1 MFTLFPLRGV
11 LRVGRVPSSD
21 VLANTLL
28 RKHPLPV
35 PSLSSLA
42 RRRLAATLLVLA
54 ATACAAGHDD
64 AASPA
69 SSLPSYSPEAA
80 VLFDDVLAPA
90 VFGFDPEG
98 RTPAKDPKL
107 RDRTRLAEFVVA
119 ARVVTV
125 SRVGGVQHH
134 GAYELTLDPIGSAL
148 VGDRPAGPIL
158 LNVPATNPSYT
169 WVDGAGAHWVGS
181 RLIVF
186 GRHYRDGR
194 VATLHFRCE
203 PDTPDM
209 RAAIGRDAGLRL
221 LR

>member
-1 MFTLFPLRGV
+1 LERSRELR
-11 LRVGRVPSSD
+11 LQRPP
-21 VLANTLL
+21 
-28 RKHPLPV
+28 PLP
-35 PSLSSLA
+35 PLPSLA
-42 RRRLAATLLVLA
+42 RRGIATALLVVA
-54 ATACAAGHDD
+54 ATACGASHDD
-64 AASPA
+64 AQSPA

-107 RDRTRLAEFVVA
+107 KDRTRLAEFVVV
-119 ARVVTV
+119 ARVETV
-125 SRVGGVQHH
+125 SRVGGVEHH
-134 GAYELTLDPIGSAL
+134 GAYEITLDPIGAAL
-148 VGDRPAGPIL
+148 AGDTPSGPIL

-186 GRHYRDGR
+186 GRHYRDDR
-194 VATLHFRCE
+194 VPTLHFRCE

-209 RAAIGRDAGLRL
+209 RAAVDRNAGLRL

>member
-1 MFTLFPLRGV
+1 MERSREPPVPHPPLR
-11 LRVGRVPSSD
+11 
-21 VLANTLL
+21 
-28 RKHPLPV
+28 
-35 PSLSSLA
+35 SLA
-42 RRRLAATLLVLA
+42 RRRFVSTLLVLA
-54 ATACAAGHDD
+54 ASACGTGPD
-64 AASPA
+64 AASPE
-69 SSLPSYSPEAA
+69 STLPIYSPEAA

-107 RDRTRLAEFVVA
+107 KDRTRLAEFVVV
-119 ARVVTV
+119 ARVETV
-125 SRVGGVQHH
+125 SRVGGVEHH

-148 VGDRPAGPIL
+148 AGDKPSGPIL

-169 WVDGAGAHWVGS
+169 WVDGAGARWVGS

-186 GRHYRDGR
+186 GRHYRDDH
-194 VATLHFRCE
+194 AAALHFRCE

-209 RAAIGRDAGLRL
+209 RAAIDRNAGLRL